1 MTSCIC
7 LFDVVDGAM
16 PDPSTR
22 PARANLERST
32 TIHSF
37 HDCIACV
44 HSHSILNDCPDSAS
58 RTRILDMSEI
68 ASDEDSSSTEQE
80 IEELRA
86 KLKLSAQERQNKPPS
101 ILEFPSSDE
110 DSVNSSFET
119 EHVDGSSSSS
129 TSSAIHEANV
139 VIQLPTTTK
148 EPQQTPGAASVASF
162 PDAARAVRG
171 SANPSATMAKEG
183 TTRYP
188 IIRRVPRE
196 NPYLASKK
204 QPLLASEE
212 HGENVATVRI
222 QEPAGPWT
230 KTSDSS
236 SPSSSPSSSSSSLS
250 GSSSSTVSSSSS
262 DDDESS
268 SMDIQDTFNSISTM
282 KRDSILPN
290 HKPPAN
296 ATVSRP
302 HFQSRTSATAA
313 TIVASQLMDSE
324 DRFVWDDESEKVK
337 EVQHYSFPA
346 LPLKQAPPKNI
357 TPSPAEVKKQRT
369 SRSLEQVESAI
380 AQSPSKENPQGT
392 NALLRFSRITEKTP
406 SLERSNTLIERNIIA
421 PFQDVAQYHWPTQ
434 GFNQHAEI
442 DRSLY
447 VAPLYQPKSQ
457 PVLHRFHET
466 NRPKHTRQ
474 QIPVA
479 NLFHPPVSL
488 LWRGKFDRFNALQSE
503 LAERLC
509 HTSDDMVVSAPTGAG
524 KTALFEMAIGRFI
537 CEDLQQS
544 QDPSRLSKQR
554 KIVYIAPSKALSEER
569 YHDWTKRL
577 AVLNLGIEIAM
588 ITGENND
595 QAAWH
600 QDLSSAHMILTTPE
614 KWDSITRKWTENFFV
629 LASVKLLL
637 VDEVH
642 MLGDESRGWCL
653 ESILSRMKSIQR
665 AASSVNASQ
674 DQVRRSRYARPNHKK
689 SSCLVRITDEFPSFQ
704 SAMR

>member
-1 MTSCIC
+1 LPC
-7 LFDVVDGAM
+7 LCSV
-16 PDPSTR
+16 
-22 PARANLERST
+22 
-32 TIHSF
+32 SF
-37 HDCIACV
+37 HT
-44 HSHSILNDCPDSAS
+44 LNDCPDSAS
-58 RTRILDMSEI
+58 PTRIVDMSDI

-80 IEELRA
+80 IEELKA
-86 KLKLSAQERQNKPPS
+86 KLKRSAQEGQNNPWS
-101 ILEFPSSDE
+101 IHEFPSSEE
-110 DSVNSSFET
+110 DSVNSIFEN
-119 EHVDGSSSSS
+119 ENVDESSS
-129 TSSAIHEANV
+129 TSCEVRKANL

-148 EPQQTPGAASVASF
+148 KPLQTPDAASEALI

-171 SANPSATMAKEG
+171 CTNPSTTMAKEQ

-188 IIRRVPRE
+188 IIQGVPRE
-196 NPYLASKK
+196 NPYLVSRK
-204 QPLLASEE
+204 QPLL
-212 HGENVATVRI
+212 GDNVATRRI
-222 QEPAGPWT
+222 EDIAGPWA

-250 GSSSSTVSSSSS
+250 ESSSSDVSSSSS

-268 SMDIQDTFNSISTM
+268 SMDVQDTVNSISTM
-282 KRDSILPN
+282 NRDSVLPT
-290 HKPPAN
+290 HKPPSK
-296 ATVSRP
+296 ATTSRP
-302 HFQSRTSATAA
+302 DFQLRTSATAA
-313 TIVASQLMDSE
+313 TTVASQLMDGE
-324 DRFVWDDESEKVK
+324 DRFVGDDESEKWK
-337 EVQHYSFPA
+337 EVPHYSFPA
-346 LPLKQAPPKNI
+346 LQLKQAPPKNI
-357 TPSPAEVKKQRT
+357 TPSPAEVKKPRT
-369 SRSLEQVESAI
+369 SRSFEQVESSLTDGAI
-380 AQSPSKENPQGT
+380 ARSPSKSKENPHGT
-392 NALLRFSRITEKTP
+392 NALPLYSRITNKTP
-406 SLERSNTLIERNIIA
+406 SLDRSSTLIDSTIVA

-447 VAPLYQPKSQ
+447 VPPLYQPTSQ
-457 PVLHRFHET
+457 PVLHKFHET
-466 NRPKHTRQ
+466 NRPKHSRR

-537 CEDLQQS
+537 CEDQQQS
-544 QDPSRLSKQR
+544 KDPSRLSKHR

-577 AVLNLGIEIAM
+577 AALNLGIEVAM

-595 QAAWH
+595 QGGWH

-629 LASVKLLL
+629 LASVKLVL

-642 MLGDESRGWCL
+642 LLGDESRGSCL
-653 ESILSRMKSIQR
+653 EAILSRMKSIQR
-665 AASSVNASQ
+665 AATRVNVSQ
-674 DQVRRSRYARPNHKK
+674 DQVRRSRYARSNHK
-689 SSCLVRITDEFPSFQ
+689 SILLSCPDN
-704 SAMR
+704 